1 MCAQLALRCSL
12 MAVLPILFSAF
23 PYTQSSA
30 ATYLTGEEIRE
41 VLSGNTIE
49 SPTGSWRVYFDP
61 SGENRAQ
68 EGDITDRGD
77 WEVFDD
83 HYCARWDNWVDG
95 KRLCWKMQWKAKGK
109 SLKRKGIK
117 GAKDSEVILL
127 KGNPAGL

>member
-1 MCAQLALRCSL
+1 MWRDLGSGNRVLAAVSLVFVVAGFCS
-12 MAVLPILFSAF
+12 PGF
-23 PYTQSSA
+23 A
-30 ATYLTGEEIRE
+30 ASYMSGEEIRQ

-68 EGDITDRGD
+68 EGEIKDKGT

-95 KRLCWKMQWKAKGK
+95 KLLCWKLKWKQKGERLTRQ
-109 SLKRKGIK
+109 SLIDR
-117 GAKDSEVILL
+117 
-127 KGNPAGL
+127 